1 MAIFIIRSFIT
12 TANTFRRHTL
22 PLRCLIHPYTDQ
34 LFFNQILTL
43 IFVLASLLVQLKI
56 IVIMDEKKTNDAKQV
71 MLVQQADDGRI
82 RAVTGMDSVGNLH
95 TVEPTR
101 QNMSNLL
108 NVNTQDSVLETFF
121 KKFMQEAENPSHTGI
136 FIMTENALDKLI
148 RIDFDPEIL
157 ENYRVDP
164 ATQAQEQRFEPLD
177 TSKIDLDDLAKKG
190 IRMEDIEPHLRAMSY
205 GHKSN
210 GLVDMKPELESGF
223 RVATKGRV
231 SLEEQ
236 ADGSLKVIPHYWQE
250 KPDLDAPFHGVLL
263 DDEVKNNLTNGRH
276 AGKVIDLEL
285 EQGKLTPCYVSRD
298 KWTNTLEYMPV
309 ELLEKRA
316 AIKNAALSEGRQI
329 DFYGGG
335 KVLLEGYT
343 TRSGYKRDAYIQID
357 AAERNYE
364 FTFDGLD
371 RKRYQAENRAIHT
384 QLRAARGEREA
395 KEMGKAPELTIHH
408 MILKAAVPDEAYK
421 QWSQAVKDPSKRAD
435 VKAFYIQ
442 GMVKDGQGEPF
453 NAWVKPNFALGKMDF
468 FKWNPDRAKRQGA
481 EVKPVNESRMQVAF
495 NSEGKTAEAVKEV
508 KEPLKQGQQQPTPAQ
523 EKRAV
528 RTNRKTGSKGQKQ

>member
-22 PLRCLIHPYTDQ
+22 PLRCLIHPYTAQ

-82 RAVTGMDSVGNLH
+82 RAITGMDSVGNLH

-384 QLRAARGEREA
+384 QLRAARGEQEA

>member
-1 MAIFIIRSFIT
+1 M
-12 TANTFRRHTL
+12 
-22 PLRCLIHPYTDQ
+22 PLRCLIHPYTAQ

-481 EVKPVNESRMQVAF
+481 EVKPVSESRMQVAF
-495 NSEGKTAEAVKEV
+495 NSEGRTAEAVKEV

>member
-1 MAIFIIRSFIT
+1 
-12 TANTFRRHTL
+12 
-22 PLRCLIHPYTDQ
+22 
-34 LFFNQILTL
+34 
-43 IFVLASLLVQLKI
+43 
-56 IVIMDEKKTNDAKQV
+56 MDEKQTNDAKQV

-82 RAVTGMDSVGNLH
+82 RAVAGMDSVGNLH

-101 QNMSNLL
+101 QNVSNLL
-108 NVNTQDSVLETFF
+108 NVNTQDAALETFF

-136 FIMTENALDKLI
+136 FIMTQSAFDRLFQ
-148 RIDFDPEIL
+148 IDFDPQTL
-157 ENYRVDP
+157 EQYRVNP
-164 ATQAQEQRFEPLD
+164 AERLQVQEQRFEPLD

-210 GLVDMKPELESGF
+210 GLVDMNPELESGL

-276 AGKVIDLEL
+276 AGKIIDLEL
-285 EQGKLTPCYVSRD
+285 EPGKLTPCYVSRD

-316 AIKNAALSEGRQI
+316 AIKNAELSEGRQI

-343 TRSGYKRDAYIQID
+343 TRAGYKRDAYIQID

-384 QLRAARGEREA
+384 QQRAARGEREA

-421 QWSQAVKDPSKRAD
+421 QWSEAVKYPSKRAD
-435 VKAFYIQ
+435 VKAFYIK

-481 EVKPVNESRMQVAF
+481 EVKPAGESRTQVAV
-495 NSEGKTAEAVKEV
+495 NSEGKTVEAVKNV
-508 KEPLKQGQQQPTPAQ
+508 KEPLRQGQQPAPAQ
-523 EKRAV
+523 AHR
-528 RTNRKTGSKGQKQ
+528 RSRC

>member
-22 PLRCLIHPYTDQ
+22 PLRCLIHPYTAQ

-136 FIMTENALDKLI
+136 FIMTENALDKFI

-508 KEPLKQGQQQPTPAQ
+508 KEPLKQGQQQPTSAQ

>member
-1 MAIFIIRSFIT
+1 M
-12 TANTFRRHTL
+12 
-22 PLRCLIHPYTDQ
+22 
-34 LFFNQILTL
+34 
-43 IFVLASLLVQLKI
+43 VQLKI
-56 IVIMDEKKTNDAKQV
+56 IVIMDEKQTNDAKQV
-71 MLVQQADDGRI
+71 MLVQEAGDGRI
-82 RAVTGMDSVGNLH
+82 RAVTGVDSVGNLH
-95 TVEPTR
+95 TVEPTQ

-108 NVNTQDSVLETFF
+108 NVNTQDAALETFF

-136 FIMTENALDKLI
+136 FIMTQSAFDRLFQ
-148 RIDFDPEIL
+148 IDFDPEIL

-164 ATQAQEQRFEPLD
+164 ASLMQEQRFEPLD
-177 TSKIDLDDLAKKG
+177 TSKIDLDDLVKKG
-190 IRMEDIEPHLRAMSY
+190 IRMEDLEPHLRAMSY

-210 GLVDMKPELESGF
+210 GLIEMNPELESGL

-276 AGKVIDLEL
+276 AGKIIDLEL
-285 EQGKLTPCYVSRD
+285 EPGKLTPCFVSRD
-298 KWTNTLEYMPV
+298 KWTNTLEYLPV

-316 AIKNAALSEGRQI
+316 VIKNAELSEG
-329 DFYGGG
+329 
-335 KVLLEGYT
+335 
-343 TRSGYKRDAYIQID
+343 KRDAYIQID
-357 AAERNYE
+357 AAERNFE
-364 FTFDGLD
+364 FSYDGLD

-384 QLRAARGEREA
+384 QQRAARGEREA
-395 KEMGKAPELTIHH
+395 KGMGKAPELTIHH

-421 QWSQAVKDPSKRAD
+421 QWSEAVKDPSKRAE
-435 VKAFYIQ
+435 VKAFYIK
-442 GMVKDGQGEPF
+442 GMEKDGQREPF

-481 EVKPVNESRMQVAF
+481 EVTPANESLTQVAV
-495 NSEGKTAEAVKEV
+495 NSEVKTAEAVKGV

-523 EKRAV
+523 TRRAV
-528 RTNRKTGSKGQKQ
+528 RSNKNTASKGLKH

>member
-1 MAIFIIRSFIT
+1 
-12 TANTFRRHTL
+12 
-22 PLRCLIHPYTDQ
+22 
-34 LFFNQILTL
+34 
-43 IFVLASLLVQLKI
+43 
-56 IVIMDEKKTNDAKQV
+56 MDEKQTNDAKQI
-71 MLVQQADDGRI
+71 MLVQEAADGRI
-82 RAVTGMDSVGNLH
+82 KAVTGMDREGNLQ
-95 TVEPTR
+95 TADPSQ
-101 QNMSNLL
+101 QNVSNLL
-108 NVNTQDSVLETFF
+108 NVNTQDAALETFF
-121 KKFMQEAENPSHTGI
+121 KKFMQEAENPTHTGI

-164 ATQAQEQRFEPLD
+164 ASQTQEQRFEPLD
-177 TSKIDLDDLAKKG
+177 PSKIDLADLERKG
-190 IRMEDIEPHLRAMSY
+190 IRMEDLEPHLRAMSY

-210 GLVDMKPELESGF
+210 GLIEMKPELENGL
-223 RVATKGRV
+223 RVATKGRA

-250 KPDLDAPFHGVLL
+250 KPNLDAPFHGVLL
-263 DDEVKNNLTNGRH
+263 DEETKRNLLETRH
-276 AGKVIDLEL
+276 AGKVLDLEL
-285 EQGKLTPCYVSRD
+285 EPGKLTPCYVSID
-298 KWTNTLEYMPV
+298 KWTNTLELMPV
-309 ELLEKRA
+309 ALLEKRA
-316 AIKNAALSEGRQI
+316 RIKEAYLSEGKQM

-364 FTFDGLD
+364 FTYDGLD

-384 QLRAARGEREA
+384 QRRAERDGREA
-395 KEMGKAPELTIHH
+395 KEMGKAPELTIHR

-421 QWSQAVKDPSKRAD
+421 QWSEAVKDPSKRAD
-435 VKAFYIQ
+435 VKAFYIK

-453 NAWVKPNFALGKMDF
+453 NAWVKPNFARGKMDF

-481 EVKPVNESRMQVAF
+481 EVKPANESRTQVAI
-495 NSEGKTAEAVKEV
+495 NSEGKTAEAVKGV

-523 EKRAV
+523 TRRAV
-528 RTNRKTGSKGQKQ
+528 RSNKNTASKGIKH

>member
-1 MAIFIIRSFIT
+1 M
-12 TANTFRRHTL
+12 
-22 PLRCLIHPYTDQ
+22 
-34 LFFNQILTL
+34 
-43 IFVLASLLVQLKI
+43 QLKI
-56 IVIMDEKKTNDAKQV
+56 IVIMDEKQTNDAKQV
-71 MLVQQADDGRI
+71 MLVQQADDGRV

-95 TVEPTR
+95 TVEPTQ
-101 QNMSNLL
+101 QNVSNLL
-108 NVNTQDSVLETFF
+108 NVNTQDSALETFF
-121 KKFMQEAENPSHTGI
+121 KKFMQEAESPSHTGI
-136 FIMTENALDKLI
+136 FIMAQSALEQLI
-148 RIDFDPEIL
+148 RIDFDPQAL
-157 ENYRVDP
+157 EAYRVNP
-164 ATQAQEQRFEPLD
+164 AERVQAQEQRFEPLD

-210 GLVDMKPELESGF
+210 GLVDMSPELESGL

-276 AGKVIDLEL
+276 AGKVLDLEL
-285 EQGKLTPCYVSRD
+285 EQGKWTPCFVSRD

-316 AIKNAALSEGRQI
+316 VIKNAELSEGRQI

-343 TRSGYKRDAYIQID
+343 TRAGYKRDAYIQID

-364 FTFDGLD
+364 FSYDGLD

-384 QLRAARGEREA
+384 QQRAERGAREA

-421 QWSQAVKDPSKRAD
+421 QWSEAVKAPSKRAD
-435 VKAFYIQ
+435 VKAFYIK

-481 EVKPVNESRMQVAF
+481 EVKPVSESRTQVAV
-495 NSEGKTAEAVKEV
+495 NSEGKTVEAVKNV
-508 KEPLKQGQQQPTPAQ
+508 KEPLKQGQQQPTPTQ
-523 EKRAV
+523 EKRAA
-528 RTNRKTGSKGQKQ
+528 RTYRKNNSKGLKH

>member
-1 MAIFIIRSFIT
+1 
-12 TANTFRRHTL
+12 
-22 PLRCLIHPYTDQ
+22 
-34 LFFNQILTL
+34 
-43 IFVLASLLVQLKI
+43 
-56 IVIMDEKKTNDAKQV
+56 
-71 MLVQQADDGRI
+71 
-82 RAVTGMDSVGNLH
+82 
-95 TVEPTR
+95 
-101 QNMSNLL
+101 
-108 NVNTQDSVLETFF
+108 
-121 KKFMQEAENPSHTGI
+121 
-136 FIMTENALDKLI
+136 
-148 RIDFDPEIL
+148 
-157 ENYRVDP
+157 
-164 ATQAQEQRFEPLD
+164 
-177 TSKIDLDDLAKKG
+177 
-190 IRMEDIEPHLRAMSY
+190 MEDIEPHLRAMSY

-316 AIKNAALSEGRQI
+316 AIKSRALRRSANRLLRRRQSAV
-329 DFYGGG
+329 GGLYHSFG
-335 KVLLEGYT
+335 IQAGCLYPDRRRPSVT
-343 TRSGYKRDAYIQID
+343 TSLHSTVWIAND
-357 AAERNYE
+357 
-364 FTFDGLD
+364 
-371 RKRYQAENRAIHT
+371 YQAENRAIHT

-442 GMVKDGQGEPF
+442 GWSRTVRANLSTLGQAQLRPGQDGLLQVEPRPCQAAGRRGE
-453 NAWVKPNFALGKMDF
+453 A
-468 FKWNPDRAKRQGA
+468 RQ
-481 EVKPVNESRMQVAF
+481 R
-495 NSEGKTAEAVKEV
+495 
-508 KEPLKQGQQQPTPAQ
+508 EPHAGGIQLRGQDG
-523 EKRAV
+523 R
-528 RTNRKTGSKGQKQ
+528 GG

>member
-1 MAIFIIRSFIT
+1 M
-12 TANTFRRHTL
+12 
-22 PLRCLIHPYTDQ
+22 
-34 LFFNQILTL
+34 
-43 IFVLASLLVQLKI
+43 VQLKI
-56 IVIMDEKKTNDAKQV
+56 IVIMDEKQTNDAKQV
-71 MLVQQADDGRI
+71 MLVQEAGDGRI
-82 RAVTGMDSVGNLH
+82 RAVTGVDSVGNLH
-95 TVEPTR
+95 TVEPTQ

-108 NVNTQDSVLETFF
+108 NVNTQDAALETFF

-136 FIMTENALDKLI
+136 FIMTQSAFDRLFQ
-148 RIDFDPEIL
+148 IDFDPEIL

-164 ATQAQEQRFEPLD
+164 ASLMQEQRFEPLD
-177 TSKIDLDDLAKKG
+177 TSKIDLDDLVKKG
-190 IRMEDIEPHLRAMSY
+190 IRMEDLEPHLRAMSY

-210 GLVDMKPELESGF
+210 GLIEMNPELESGL

-276 AGKVIDLEL
+276 AGKIIDLEL
-285 EQGKLTPCYVSRD
+285 EPGKLTPCFVSRD
-298 KWTNTLEYMPV
+298 KWTNTLEYLPV

-316 AIKNAALSEGRQI
+316 VIKNAELSEGKRM
-329 DFYGGG
+329 DFYSGG

-343 TRSGYKRDAYIQID
+343 TRAGYKRDAYIQID
-357 AAERNYE
+357 AAERNFE
-364 FTFDGLD
+364 FSYDGLD

-384 QLRAARGEREA
+384 QQRAARGEREA
-395 KEMGKAPELTIHH
+395 KGMGKAPELTIHH

-421 QWSQAVKDPSKRAD
+421 QWSEAVKDPSKRAE
-435 VKAFYIQ
+435 VKAFYIK
-442 GMVKDGQGEPF
+442 GMEKDGQREPF

-481 EVKPVNESRMQVAF
+481 EVTPANESRTQVAV
-495 NSEGKTAEAVKEV
+495 NSEGKTAEAVKGV

-523 EKRAV
+523 TRRAV
-528 RTNRKTGSKGQKQ
+528 RSNKNTASKGLKH